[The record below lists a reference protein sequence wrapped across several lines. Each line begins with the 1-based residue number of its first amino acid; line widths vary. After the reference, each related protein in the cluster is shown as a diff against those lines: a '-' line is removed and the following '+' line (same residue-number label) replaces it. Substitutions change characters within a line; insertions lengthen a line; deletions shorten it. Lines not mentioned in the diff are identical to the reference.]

1 MGQLT
6 ATEIKNLTTPGRYV
20 DGDGL
25 ILNVAAGGSKS
36 WILRVRVEA
45 ALAHANSNKV
55 EAAYR
60 RTDCLEK
67 RKALMADWA
76 VYCFDG

>member
-6 ATEIKNLTTPGRYV
+6 ATEIKNRTTPGLYV

-36 WILRVRVEA
+36 WILRVRMEGGRRDIGLGSTKVLTLTEA
-45 ALAHANSNKV
+45 
-55 EAAYR
+55 
-60 RTDCLEK
+60 RTK

-76 VYCFDG
+76 EYCSGS